1 MNFGQFDQL
10 KRRTPRN
17 IILIN
22 RNLDRLANAA
32 SIIRREGVTSAC
44 AAAKEKEEMSRRL
57 EDRRIPIG
65 KYGSGTL
72 WFERSQRGEFIL
84 FDAVKIAEL
93 RRPGTPSEGTWI
105 SLEPG
110 WKVTAPSGTAEI
122 WVQHKGSEGVVIPV
136 RWGRR

>member
-1 MNFGQFDQL
+1 M
-10 KRRTPRN
+10 R
-17 IILIN
+17 
-22 RNLDRLANAA
+22 
-32 SIIRREGVTSAC
+32 
-44 AAAKEKEEMSRRL
+44 RRL

-72 WFERSQRGEFIL
+72 WFERSQKGEFIL

-93 RRPGTPSEGTWI
+93 RQPGTPSEGTWI

-122 WVQHKGSEGVVIPV
+122 WVQHKGSESVVIPV

>member
-1 MNFGQFDQL
+1 MDSIPAWNGFERCINHQAPGRH
-10 KRRTPRN
+10 KR
-17 IILIN
+17 L
-22 RNLDRLANAA
+22 
-32 SIIRREGVTSAC
+32 RRHEM
-44 AAAKEKEEMSRRL
+44 EEEMRRRL

-72 WFERSQRGEFIL
+72 WFERSQKVEFIL

-93 RRPGTPSEGTWI
+93 RQPGTPSEGTWI
-105 SLEPG
+105 SPEPG
-110 WKVTAPSGTAEI
+110 WKATEPSGPAEI